1 MARDSNGNGNGHEAV
16 EDILERY
23 ASGRIESQPYMRD
36 SVFIGGAKVAAL
48 DPSPADFRIF
58 VSEMMVIAKR
68 QRNPMVGDIITRNA
82 PRLWDLIR
90 MVNAN
95 TKQGF
100 GGAGSRGDRLLF
112 NPLEPRDLG
121 RGGGFPGTS
130 PPDSWLQVPATVGA
144 ARLWPPTSG
153 KITLTVSS
161 LALLGHVYFGFVNPV
176 AVPKVNAIQLVLDSD
191 AWPEEIMDWE
201 WRESYGDTETPVYEL
216 KLPWVIRPGAAYR
229 ISVRNYITG
238 EDRLT
243 PIGFS
248 VKRAQE
254 IIASLAT

>member
-1 MARDSNGNGNGHEAV
+1 MVSQNG
-16 EDILERY
+16 Y
-23 ASGRIESQPYMRD
+23 ASVAQVLTDYRTNRIRGQPYLKD
-36 SVFIGGAKVAAL
+36 SVTIAGKENAAL
-48 DPSPADFRIF
+48 DPKEDDFATF
-58 VSEMMVIAKR
+58 VSEMVVIAKR
-68 QRNPMVGDIITRNA
+68 QRNPMVGDIIARNS

-90 MVNAN
+90 LVNAY

-100 GGAGSRGDRLLF
+100 GGASSRGDRLLF

-121 RGGGFPGTS
+121 RAGGFPGTS

-153 KITLTVSS
+153 NIVLTVSS
-161 LALLGHVYFGFVNPV
+161 LAHLGHVYFGFVDPV
-176 AVPKVNAIQLVLDSD
+176 AIPKVNSIQLVLDSD
-191 AWPEEIMDWE
+191 AWPEEILDWE
-201 WRESYGDTETPVYEL
+201 WRESYGDTETPIYEL
-216 KLPWVIRPGAAYR
+216 KQPWMIRPGASYR

-254 IIASLAT
+254 IIASLAS